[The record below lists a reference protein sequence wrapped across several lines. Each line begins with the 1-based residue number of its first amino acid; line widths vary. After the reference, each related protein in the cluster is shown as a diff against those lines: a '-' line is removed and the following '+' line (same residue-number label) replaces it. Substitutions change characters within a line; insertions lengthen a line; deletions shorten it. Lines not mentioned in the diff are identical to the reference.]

1 MARVQKSL
9 KSWLPA
15 SFLSSGLMLPIDPW
29 PNALLFNGD
38 FKFHWVF
45 WEDFIHFSWYKTS
58 SDHDFDLYIAAI
70 LDRCSLEIS
79 ETWIVRIFAAEPQ
92 RQIAVLIA
100 ETWRV
105 GT

>member
-1 MARVQKSL
+1 MAKRIVVQR
-9 KSWLPA
+9 
-15 SFLSSGLMLPIDPW
+15 
-29 PNALLFNGD
+29 D
-38 FKFHWVF
+38 FKFHWV
-45 WEDFIHFSWYKTS
+45 EGKTSYLTWYSKTS

-79 ETWIVRIFAAEPQ
+79 ESWIVRIFAAEPQ